1 MVAKIGT
8 SSITSSTGELR
19 PDAIAKFCAE
29 VAEVH
34 HAGHD
39 VVVVTSGAI
48 SAGLPALGFDSSARP
63 RDAVTLQAV
72 SSVGQHRLLQLYDE
86 ALGRHGLIGGQV
98 LLSPIDFMVR
108 QQYLHARNTLGRL
121 LELGVIPVIN
131 ENDAVADDAVRWG
144 DNDRIAALVAH
155 LVQAEL
161 LVLLTDTP
169 GLLTADP
176 RIDSS
181 ASLIEEVIE
190 IDHELESLA
199 GGAGSVRGSG
209 GMASKI
215 QAAKMAAW
223 SGVRTVIA
231 AADRPSVLAGAV
243 NGVEGV
249 GTVVQPRESS
259 LNARRL
265 WIAFGSAAR
274 GHITVD
280 AGARRALLEHP
291 RSLLAAGV
299 VEVAGEFDADD
310 AVEILGPDG
319 EVFGKGLVRVSAPRC
334 REMAGRRSADLPDG
348 TAPEII
354 HRDDLV
360 MLA

>member
-1 MVAKIGT
+1 M
-8 SSITSSTGELR
+8 
-19 PDAIAKFCAE
+19 
-29 VAEVH
+29 
-34 HAGHD
+34 
-39 VVVVTSGAI
+39 
-48 SAGLPALGFDSSARP
+48 
-63 RDAVTLQAV
+63 
-72 SSVGQHRLLQLYDE
+72 
-86 ALGRHGLIGGQV
+86 GRHGLLAGQV
-98 LLSPIDFMVR
+98 LLSPLDFMVR
-108 QQYLHARNTLGRL
+108 QQYLHARSTLARL
-121 LELGVIPVIN
+121 RELGVIPVIN

-155 LVQAEL
+155 LVKAEL

-176 RIDSS
+176 RIDAS

-190 IDHELESLA
+190 IDHHLESLA

-231 AADRPSVLAGAV
+231 AADRPGVLAGAL
-243 NGVEGV
+243 NGDEGV
-249 GTVVQPRESS
+249 GTVVQPRESG

-265 WIAFGSAAR
+265 WIAFGSGSR
-274 GHITVD
+274 GRITVD
-280 AGARRALLEHP
+280 EGARRALSEHP

-299 VEVAGEFDADD
+299 VEVSGSFEADD

-319 EVFGKGLVRVSAPRC
+319 VVFAKGLVRVGAVRC
-334 REMAGRRSADLPDG
+334 REMAGRRSVDLPEG
-348 TAPEII
+348 TAPEIV

-360 MLA
+360 MLS